1 MLHSLTAMVSEIEG
15 LAGATVRV
23 RPDEVFNISMNL
35 LDGSLQ
41 ESGIWGL
48 RVDYWDE
55 YTSSYPPESSL
66 FFYDIKEPLT
76 VRVCSPPQ
84 HTDSALG

>member
-1 MLHSLTAMVSEIEG
+1 M
-15 LAGATVRV
+15 RV

-76 VRVCSPPQ
+76 VRLTLSRQNAHNAYCFQ
-84 HTDSALG
+84 AYNCI